1 MKETKR
7 SSKSK
12 STSVD
17 RDFAKGR
24 QIYVGNIP
32 FSVNKRQLEDLFGE
46 FGELAKVEVPVDERN
61 KSKGYGIVCF
71 KAKEG
76 AEEAIWAVD
85 KAKFN
90 ERVVSVKLDEKI

>member
-1 MKETKR
+1 
-7 SSKSK
+7 
-12 STSVD
+12 
-17 RDFAKGR
+17 
-24 QIYVGNIP
+24 
-32 FSVNKRQLEDLFGE
+32 
-46 FGELAKVEVPVDERN
+46 VEVPVDERN

>member
-1 MKETKR
+1 M
-7 SSKSK
+7 
-12 STSVD
+12 D

-32 FSVNKRQLEDLFGE
+32 FSVNRKQLEELFKE
-46 FGELAKVEVPVDERN
+46 FGEIAKVDVPVDERS

-71 KAKEG
+71 KNKEG
-76 AEEAIWAVD
+76 AEEAIWSVD

-90 ERVVSVKLDEKI
+90 DRVVSVKLDEKI